1 MARTGAPT
9 SQKHTACPFSSVN
22 ADSYALAIAAMFW
35 SDRFQGKLPPMRGR
49 PPAGWWSVPEPP
61 PPPSTFFV
69 EEGDLDL
76 DLEQASGFSHTQT
89 QSQSEEQEQAL
100 HTWFEP
106 RRPPPAPAPDFDASA
121 LRTIQIV
128 SVAPTLVHAVM
139 SQGIL
144 MLLLYCDPRFWTRVL
159 LPLLREDMARRLAA
173 RAALY
178 DEMVG

>member
-1 MARTGAPT
+1 
-9 SQKHTACPFSSVN
+9 
-22 ADSYALAIAAMFW
+22 
-35 SDRFQGKLPPMRGR
+35 MRGR
-49 PPAGWWSVPEPP
+49 PLAGWWSVPEPP

-89 QSQSEEQEQAL
+89 QSQSQSEEQEQAL

-106 RRPPPAPAPDFDASA
+106 RRPPPPPPAPDFNASA

-128 SVAPTLVHAVM
+128 SVAPTLVHAVI

-144 MLLLYCDPRFWTRVL
+144 MLLLYCGPRFWTRVL

-173 RAALY
+173 RAALC
-178 DEMVG
+178 DKMVG